1 MLHSVK
7 DLENSTISATD
18 GQIGHVKDIYFDDEV
33 WTVRYLVVNT
43 GFWLS
48 GRMVLISP
56 ISLRKPDWQ
65 GQTFPAV
72 ITKEQV
78 KNSPS
83 INTDKP
89 ISRQNEEQY
98 LNYFG
103 YPFYWSGMSIWGDGH
118 FPYAMEPYYAGYEV
132 DHAGQLRQIEA
143 YARIEHTRRS
153 NDDPHLRS
161 CKNVDGYQLEASDGE
176 IGHITD
182 FLIDEKTWAIRYIVI
197 ETSHWWSG
205 HKVLIAPEWI
215 TGVHWPEKTV
225 SVDLSRESV
234 RNSPNYDPKTEWN
247 KELDIGLYE
256 HYDRQ
261 AYWDDV
267 PH

>member
-7 DLENSTISATD
+7 NLENSTISATD

-48 GRMVLISP
+48 GRLVLISP

-72 ITKEQV
+72 ITQEQV
-78 KNSPS
+78 KNSPN

-98 LNYFG
+98 FDYFG
-103 YPFYWSGMSIWGDGH
+103 YPFYWGGVSIWGDGH
-118 FPYAMEPYYAGYEV
+118 FPDVMEPYYAGYEV
-132 DHAGQLRQIEA
+132 DHGGRLRQIEA
-143 YARIEHTRRS
+143 YSRIEQTRRS
-153 NDDPHLRS
+153 SDDPHLRS
-161 CKNVDGYQLEASDGE
+161 CKNVDGYRLEASDGE

-182 FLIDEKTWAIRYIVI
+182 FLIDEQSWAIRYIVI

-215 TGVHWPEKTV
+215 TGIHWPGKTV
-225 SVDLSRESV
+225 SVKLNQESV
-234 RNSPNYDPKTEWN
+234 RNSPEYDSKKEWSR
-247 KELDIGLYE
+247 ELDISLYQ

-261 AYWDDV
+261 GYWDDV
-267 PH
+267 TR